1 MLNQK
6 LFKPLTQTL
15 GKVAAISAAN
25 ELRRFEKKLCR
36 CAGEQDK
43 LLQRILRAGAESDFG
58 HQHSF
63 SRIGG
68 YKDFAAALP
77 IANYQYFSPYIEKC
91 QLGNTTALLGPG
103 QKLLMFAL
111 TSGTTGPAKCIP
123 VTAASARS
131 YRKGWNI
138 WGVKALADHPE
149 GFCRKILQ
157 ISGNGQE
164 YLTQGGHPCGAISGM
179 MAKNQKFIVRH
190 FYVLSAA
197 VANIDNAEQKY
208 YTIMR
213 LAMAQDVGFISTA
226 NPSTL
231 VMLAHAAETNA
242 EKLLRDIHDGTL
254 SGADSLPS
262 ELYTALKK
270 QLRPNAIRAKQLRHI
285 LDSKGKLRPRDYWNL
300 AFIAHWTGG
309 TLGLYLPQVKEYYGN
324 VAVRDIGLLAS
335 EGRMSIPLQDHTPA
349 GVLDITANFYEFV
362 PEDQA
367 DLLKQSENA
376 ATIDGK
382 LNCLRAEQLIKGEK
396 YYILLTNQ
404 AGLYRY
410 NIGDLISVT
419 GYHHNTP
426 IIEFLSKGTHISSI
440 TGEKLT
446 ENQVVTAVRQA
457 AGQLSI
463 LVDNF
468 IMAPKWGQPPCYSLS
483 LVSKNQASRAEL
495 INLADKIDRQLSDA
509 NIEYQAKRK
518 SGRLGNIQIQQLP
531 DNILEQ
537 RDNQLRQVN
546 KGRSEQFKH
555 RFLYNE
561 PIDIT
566 QTTETE
572 TKTII

>member
-1 MLNQK
+1 MLKQK
-6 LFKPLTQTL
+6 LLKPLTQTL
-15 GKVAAISAAN
+15 GKVAAVSAAS
-25 ELRRFEKKLCR
+25 ELKRFEKKLHW
-36 CAGEQDK
+36 CAHEQDN
-43 LLQRILRAGAESDFG
+43 LLHRILHAGAESDFG
-58 HQHSF
+58 RRHGF
-63 SRIGG
+63 SRIGSH
-68 YKDFAAALP
+68 KDFTKAMP

-91 QLGNTTALLGPG
+91 QQGKTTALLGPG

-138 WGVKALADHPE
+138 WGVKALADHPD

-157 ISGNGQE
+157 ISGNGRE

-190 FYVLSAA
+190 FYVLPAEI
-197 VANIDNAEQKY
+197 ANIDNAEQKY

-231 VMLAHAAETNA
+231 VMLAHTAETNA

-254 SGADSLPS
+254 SGTDLLPG
-262 ELYTALKK
+262 ELYAALKK
-270 QLRPNAIRAKQLRHI
+270 QLKPNAARSKQLQHI
-285 LDSKGKLRPRDYWNL
+285 LDSKGRLRPRDYWNL

-309 TLGLYLPQVKEYYGN
+309 TLGLYLPQVKEYYGD

-335 EGRMSIPLQDHTPA
+335 EGRMSIPMQDHTSA

-362 PEDQA
+362 PQEQSV
-367 DLLKQSENA
+367 LLEQSENA

-382 LNCLRAEQLIKGEK
+382 LNCLRAEQLVTGEK

-446 ENQVVTAVRQA
+446 ENQVVNAVRQA
-457 AGQLSI
+457 TRQLPI
-463 LVDNF
+463 IVDNF

-483 LVSKNQASRAEL
+483 LVSKNQISQSEL
-495 INLADKIDRQLSDA
+495 INLANKIDQQLSDA
-509 NIEYQAKRK
+509 NIEYQSKRK

-531 DNILEQ
+531 DNVLEQ
-537 RDNQLRQVN
+537 RDNQLRQTN

-566 QTTETE
+566 QNTETN
-572 TKTII
+572 TTI